1 MPPISKDEL
10 LRFQM
15 AIEKLIVERTLT
27 VMEAIL
33 EFCEENDLEVE
44 KIPRLLS
51 PVLKERLMEEA
62 EEKRLVKKEKN
73 RNKGLPF
80 V

>member
-15 AIEKLIVERTLT
+15 AIEKLIIERTLT

>member
-1 MPPISKDEL
+1 MPPVSKDEL

-15 AIEKLIVERTLT
+15 AVEKLMIERTLS

-51 PVLKERLMEEA
+51 PVLKEQLVIEA
-62 EEKRLVKKEKN
+62 GEKRLIKKEKN